1 MLKFEQKWRFHPPQ
15 DGKFINK
22 TIPNEAVEEF
32 FGWINRIIQSLQYNR
47 RKWVL
52 EHFKK
57 VFSVAIGKPNYPS
70 SSADWAESDLLSV
83 MRDVSQD
90 NAPIFIEAFW
100 DGCQSLKNRLYHSDL
115 ENLLLPDQDIINSLL
130 QKHKIGYRIQSNELK
145 LLEETG
151 VLIEVEDPPIS
162 IEEKNIEI
170 IRKSLNQTEELLAQG
185 KGKEAVQE
193 TLWLLESITTAFRGI
208 ETENHTVEG
217 KYFNKIVKD
226 LRKAYQG
233 NTIDRVL
240 EWISSLHGYLSS
252 PTGGGIR
259 HGLDLKEGIQISLN
273 EARLYCNLIRSYI
286 SYLLAEHERLTR
298 DHG

>member
-1 MLKFEQKWRFHPPQ
+1 MGVR
-15 DGKFINK
+15 
-22 TIPNEAVEEF
+22 A
-32 FGWINRIIQSLQYNR
+32 
-47 RKWVL
+47 
-52 EHFKK
+52 FKK
-57 VFSVAIGKPNYPS
+57 VFSVACGRPNYPS

-90 NAPIFIEAFW
+90 NAPIFIKAFW
-100 DGCQSLKNRLYHSDL
+100 DGCQSLKNRLNHSDL
-115 ENLLLPDQDIINSLL
+115 ENLLLPDQDIINTLL
-130 QKHKIGYRIQSNELK
+130 QKHNIGYRIQSNELK
-145 LLEETG
+145 ILEDAD

-162 IEEKNIEI
+162 FEEQNIEI
-170 IRKSLNQTEELLAQG
+170 IRSSLNQAEESLTQG

-193 TLWLLESITTAFRGI
+193 TLWLLESISTAFRGI
-208 ETENHTVEG
+208 ETESHTVEG

-240 EWISSLHGYLSS
+240 EWISSLHGFLSS

-259 HGLDLKEGIQISLN
+259 HGLDLKDGIQISLN

-286 SYLLAEHERLTR
+286 SYLLAEHEKITKNSE
-298 DHG
+298 